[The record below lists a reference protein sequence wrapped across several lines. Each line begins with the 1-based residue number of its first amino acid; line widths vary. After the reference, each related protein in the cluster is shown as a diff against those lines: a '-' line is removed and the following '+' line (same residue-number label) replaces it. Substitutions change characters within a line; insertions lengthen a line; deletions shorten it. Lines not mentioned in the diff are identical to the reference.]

1 MNPGDDTAPRPPNV
15 GERCKDDMTVP
26 ATLRRTLGKWDLVAI
41 GVNQVIGSGIF
52 LLPSRVTAELNA
64 WSVLAFIL
72 AGMASLLV
80 ALCFAEVGSR
90 FEITGGP
97 YVYTRAAF
105 GRLVGFE
112 VGWMQWV
119 TRITSW
125 AGVANGIPL
134 ALGFYIPAMTSGMPH
149 VLFVVGLFSLLAFI
163 NLMGVRESAWAVNFF
178 TISKLLPLG
187 AFILVGLF
195 FVKAEPFMTYA
206 PVSWPQAS
214 AAGLLLIFA
223 FGGFDVVTVPAGEAS
238 NPRGQVPFAMV
249 TTIIAVTLVMLLAQV
264 VAMGTLPGLS
274 TSVTPLADAA
284 FVFLGAGGALMIG
297 LGSVVSMTGNNAG
310 QVLTSSRMLF
320 ALAEHGE
327 LPPQIAYVH
336 PRYRTPSVSILVS
349 TGIAMTLALS
359 GSFVALATA
368 SAVARLITYTGVAAA
383 TLRLRRQEFQE
394 SVRSPTFHTPIG
406 PLVPVLAIVV
416 SLVILVGASR
426 EQLMGGVLALVVGM
440 IVFLWNDRI
449 NGGPGSQQTVSHES
463 AVTWNHGSE

>member
-1 MNPGDDTAPRPPNV
+1 
-15 GERCKDDMTVP
+15 MTTP
-26 ATLRRTLGKWDLVAI
+26 ATLRRTLGRWDLVAI

-52 LLPSRVTAELNA
+52 LLPSRVTAEINT
-64 WSVLAFIL
+64 WSVLAFVF
-72 AGMASLLV
+72 AGIASLLV

-90 FEITGGP
+90 FEVTGGP

-105 GRLVGFE
+105 GRLIGFE

-134 ALGFYIPAMTSGMPH
+134 ALGFYIPAMSSGLPH
-149 VLFVVGLFSLLAFI
+149 VLFIGGLFSMLAFI
-163 NLMGVRESAWAVNFF
+163 NLVGVRESAWAVNFF
-178 TISKLLPLG
+178 TVSKLLPL
-187 AFILVGLF
+187 AVFIFIGLF
-195 FVKAEPFMTYA
+195 FMRAEPFMTYS

-223 FGGFDVVTVPAGEAS
+223 FGGFDVVPVPAGEAS

-249 TTIIAVTLVMLLAQV
+249 ATIIAVTAVMFLAHV
-264 VAMGTLPGLS
+264 VAMGTLPGLNE
-274 TSVTPLADAA
+274 SVTPLADAA
-284 FVFLGAGGALMIG
+284 LVFMGTGGALMIG

-327 LPPQIAYVH
+327 LPERVAYVH
-336 PRYRTPSVSILVS
+336 PRYRTPSVSILAS
-349 TGIAMTLALS
+349 TGIAMALALS

-383 TLRLRRQEFQE
+383 TLRLRRQEFQK
-394 SVRSPTFHTPIG
+394 SVRSPTFRTPMGALI
-406 PLVPVLAIVV
+406 PVRAIAV

-426 EQLMGGVLALVVGM
+426 EQLMGGAAALVVGL
-440 IVFLWNDRI
+440 IVFFLNDRI
-449 NGGPGSQQTVSHES
+449 TGGPGPRRAVSHES
-463 AVTWNHGSE
+463 AVTSNCG

>member
-1 MNPGDDTAPRPPNV
+1 
-15 GERCKDDMTVP
+15 
-26 ATLRRTLGKWDLVAI
+26 
-41 GVNQVIGSGIF
+41 
-52 LLPSRVTAELNA
+52 
-64 WSVLAFIL
+64 
-72 AGMASLLV
+72 
-80 ALCFAEVGSR
+80 
-90 FEITGGP
+90 
-97 YVYTRAAF
+97 
-105 GRLVGFE
+105 
-112 VGWMQWV
+112 
-119 TRITSW
+119 
-125 AGVANGIPL
+125 
-134 ALGFYIPAMTSGMPH
+134 
-149 VLFVVGLFSLLAFI
+149 
-163 NLMGVRESAWAVNFF
+163 
-178 TISKLLPLG
+178 
-187 AFILVGLF
+187 
-195 FVKAEPFMTYA
+195 
-206 PVSWPQAS
+206 

-223 FGGFDVVTVPAGEAS
+223 FGGFDVVPVPAGEAS

-249 TTIIAVTLVMLLAQV
+249 TTIIAVTLVMVLAQV

-274 TSVTPLADAA
+274 TSATPLADAA

-327 LPPQIAYVH
+327 LPPQLAYVH

-394 SVRSPTFHTPIG
+394 SVRSPTFRTPVG

-426 EQLMGGVLALVVGM
+426 EQLMGGALALAVGM

-463 AVTWNHGSE
+463 AVTWNRGSE

>member
-1 MNPGDDTAPRPPNV
+1 
-15 GERCKDDMTVP
+15 
-26 ATLRRTLGKWDLVAI
+26 
-41 GVNQVIGSGIF
+41 
-52 LLPSRVTAELNA
+52 
-64 WSVLAFIL
+64 
-72 AGMASLLV
+72 
-80 ALCFAEVGSR
+80 
-90 FEITGGP
+90 
-97 YVYTRAAF
+97 
-105 GRLVGFE
+105 
-112 VGWMQWV
+112 
-119 TRITSW
+119 
-125 AGVANGIPL
+125 
-134 ALGFYIPAMTSGMPH
+134 
-149 VLFVVGLFSLLAFI
+149 
-163 NLMGVRESAWAVNFF
+163 
-178 TISKLLPLG
+178 
-187 AFILVGLF
+187 
-195 FVKAEPFMTYA
+195 
-206 PVSWPQAS
+206 
-214 AAGLLLIFA
+214 
-223 FGGFDVVTVPAGEAS
+223 
-238 NPRGQVPFAMV
+238 MV

-327 LPPQIAYVH
+327 LPPQLAYVH

-394 SVRSPTFHTPIG
+394 SVPSPTFRTPVG

-426 EQLMGGVLALVVGM
+426 EQLMGGALALVVGM

-463 AVTWNHGSE
+463 AVTWNRGSE

>member
-1 MNPGDDTAPRPPNV
+1 MTA
-15 GERCKDDMTVP
+15 P
-26 ATLRRTLGKWDLVAI
+26 ATLRRALGRWDLAAI

-52 LLPSRVTAELNA
+52 LLPSLVAVQVGA
-64 WSVLAFIL
+64 WAVLAFVS
-72 AGMASLLV
+72 AGLASLLV

-90 FEITGGP
+90 FEVTGGP

-134 ALGFYIPAMTSGMPH
+134 ALGFYFPAMTSGLPH
-149 VLFVVGLFSLLAFI
+149 VLFIVGLFGALACI
-163 NLMGVRESAWAVNFF
+163 NLLGVRESAWAVNFF

-187 AFILVGLF
+187 VFILIGLF
-195 FVKAEPFMTYA
+195 FMRAEPFTTCQA
-206 PVSWPQAS
+206 VSWPQAS

-223 FGGFDVVTVPAGEAS
+223 FGGFDVVPVPAGEAS
-238 NPRGQVPFAMV
+238 NPRGQVPFAMLA
-249 TTIIAVTLVMLLAQV
+249 TITIVTLVMLLAQV
-264 VAMGTLPGLS
+264 VTMGTLPGLNES
-274 TSVTPLADAA
+274 ATPLADAA
-284 FVFLGAGGALMIG
+284 SVFMGAGGALMIG
-297 LGSVVSMTGNNAG
+297 VGSVISMTGNNAG

-327 LPPQIAYVH
+327 LPERVADVH
-336 PRYRTPSVSILVS
+336 PRYRTPHVSILVS
-349 TGIAMTLALS
+349 TSIAIALALS

-383 TLRLRRQEFQE
+383 TLRLRGRAFEDE
-394 SVRSPTFHTPIG
+394 VRPPTFRTPLG
-406 PLVPVLAIVV
+406 AVVPVLAIAV

-426 EQLMGGVLALVVGM
+426 LQLIGGATALAAGAA
-440 IVFLWNDRI
+440 VFLVNDWI
-449 NGGPGSQQTVSHES
+449 TGGPSRRQAVSHES
-463 AVTWNHGSE
+463 SVTLDRV